1 MAGTVDVVLRCLTG
15 MRARGEELRFGP
27 ALPPEVSQMRF
38 SVHYRG
44 HRIDVTLNQD
54 YMEISSR
61 PNTVG
66 PVTVSVRGDS
76 AGLKPG
82 DRHYFKF

>member
-1 MAGTVDVVLRCLTG
+1 MW
-15 MRARGEELRFGP
+15 
-27 ALPPEVSQMRF
+27 F

-44 HRIDVTLNQD
+44 HRIDVTVNQD

-66 PVTVSVRGDS
+66 PVTVSVRRIRRPLS
-76 AGLKPG
+76 AKNTFRP
-82 DRHYFKF
+82 H